1 MSLAEVF
8 LFVKFH
14 DLFVFAFLKGSKI
27 YIYQI
32 SPICLGVEFDLLPRQ
47 SKLVSIRQTTPTP
60 QTHLTA

>member
-1 MSLAEVF
+1 MAEVF

-14 DLFVFAFLKGSKI
+14 DLFVFAFLKGSI

-47 SKLVSIRQTTPTP
+47 SKLVSIHQTTPTP
-60 QTHLTA
+60 QTHLAA